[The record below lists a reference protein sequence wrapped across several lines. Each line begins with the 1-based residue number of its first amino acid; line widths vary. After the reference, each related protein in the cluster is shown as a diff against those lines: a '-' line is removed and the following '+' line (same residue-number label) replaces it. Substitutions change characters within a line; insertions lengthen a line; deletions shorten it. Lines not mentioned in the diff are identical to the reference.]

1 VPSSAR
7 RSAFAVRRLRRSLQ
21 EPRTE
26 GGLLSAAGFGLKHAR
41 LASIDGHAPAH
52 RITAFVRRFNDVLE
66 PTGYCKGAYESLG
79 SSVVQK
85 AKERLAVSPGAF
97 LFLL

>member
-1 VPSSAR
+1 
-7 RSAFAVRRLRRSLQ
+7 LQ

-52 RITAFVRRFNDVLE
+52 RITAFVRRLTMFSSRPVIARA
-66 PTGYCKGAYESLG
+66 PTNRSAPR
-79 SSVVQK
+79 SSRK
-85 AKERLAVSPGAF
+85 PKNASP
-97 LFLL
+97 